1 MVVLIHREGGIKMK
15 YQELI
20 EYKNTLQRKIN
31 EISKTIEYFKSMGVT
46 NFIDTLDD
54 TRNRLIQLVDII
66 DTEIYT
72 LEELK

>member
-1 MVVLIHREGGIKMK
+1 MK

-20 EYKNTLQRKIN
+20 EHKNTLQRKIN
-31 EISKTIEYFKSMGVT
+31 EISKTIEYFKSIGVT

-54 TRNRLIQLVDII
+54 TRNHLILLVYII

>member
-1 MVVLIHREGGIKMK
+1 MK

-20 EYKNTLQRKIN
+20 EHKNTLQRKIN
-31 EISKTIEYFKSMGVT
+31 EISKTIDYFKSIGVT

>member
-1 MVVLIHREGGIKMK
+1 MN

-20 EYKNTLQRKIN
+20 EHKNTLQRKIN
-31 EISKTIEYFKSMGVT
+31 EISKTIEYFKSIGVT
-46 NFIDTLDD
+46 NFINTLDD

>member
-1 MVVLIHREGGIKMK
+1 MK

-20 EYKNTLQRKIN
+20 EHKNTLQRKIN
-31 EISKTIEYFKSMGVT
+31 EISKTIEYFKSIGVT

-66 DTEIYT
+66 DTELYT

>member
-1 MVVLIHREGGIKMK
+1 MK

-20 EYKNTLQRKIN
+20 EHKNTLQRKIN
-31 EISKTIEYFKSMGVT
+31 EISKTIEYFKSIGVT

>member
-1 MVVLIHREGGIKMK
+1 MK

-20 EYKNTLQRKIN
+20 EHKNTLQRKIN
-31 EISKTIEYFKSMGVT
+31 EISKTIEYFKSIGVT

-72 LEELK
+72 LEEVK